1 MVNIFVSEFAYIEPG
16 EKLQV
21 PCVCELKAMSSARI
35 ALAVSGHFDI
45 DMVDRDRVRE
55 RPLCRGQI
63 GGQDLR
69 VSQTID
75 RKGR

>member
-1 MVNIFVSEFAYIEPG
+1 
-16 EKLQV
+16 
-21 PCVCELKAMSSARI
+21 MSSARI